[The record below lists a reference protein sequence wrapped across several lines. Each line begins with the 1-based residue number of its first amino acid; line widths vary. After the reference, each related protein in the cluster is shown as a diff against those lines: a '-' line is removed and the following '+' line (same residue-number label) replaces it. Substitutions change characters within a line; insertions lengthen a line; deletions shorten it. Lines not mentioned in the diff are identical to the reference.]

1 MVELTIIGTAHVID
15 LAYPLEIFV
24 RNSNPNIIALELDRE
39 RWFAL
44 NSEDRKV
51 TGPFYIK
58 LLARLQKYL
67 GDTFGSPPGSE
78 MLVAAK
84 IAASLGAKLAFIDK
98 PILPV
103 FRETWKKMPWRE
115 FQNIIIDSLIS
126 FVGGGNLNLNNS
138 IRTGDFSNEL
148 TEFSER
154 YPSLK
159 NNLIDRRD
167 TYMSTKIVKLF
178 RNNNQNRIVVIVGEG
193 HLQGISGKLSNL
205 NPKIITLSDLLRRK
219 NNSVSFSVNI

>member
-1 MVELTIIGTAHVID
+1 
-15 LAYPLEIFV
+15 
-24 RNSNPNIIALELDRE
+24 
-39 RWFAL
+39 
-44 NSEDRKV
+44 
-51 TGPFYIK
+51 
-58 LLARLQKYL
+58 
-67 GDTFGSPPGSE
+67 
-78 MLVAAK
+78 
-84 IAASLGAKLAFIDK
+84 
-98 PILPV
+98 
-103 FRETWKKMPWRE
+103 MPWRE

-178 RNNNQNRIVVIVGEG
+178 RHNNQNRIVVIVGEG
-193 HLQGISGKLSNL
+193 HLQGISEKLSNL